1 MNIEHEPDVVLV
13 LQSRHS
19 IPTFEPLIPFQV
31 NIYQMYSRYIDDVPS
46 IIVSLYLG
54 PLSGEIDSKAWDGN
68 LPQIP
73 EGSQSCWFL
82 FWGTSYQVGFSNKLS
97 AIKKHHLRNSHDPY
111 LSLPQLGCQVFHLW
125 EAFWKT
131 QNFQFLRFIWLS
143 ESYILFGGY
152 SLLNIAMYGYIGKG
166 SHWSSN

>member
-1 MNIEHEPDVVLV
+1 MNIEQLNMNQMFW

-19 IPTFEPLIPFQV
+19 IPTFEPLIPLQV

-82 FWGTSYQVGFSNKLS
+82 FWGTSYQVGFSNKSS
-97 AIKKHHLRNSHDPY
+97 AIKKTSPQELSWSLSVSSPIGMPGVSLVRSILKNTKLSISQIYLVIWIVHSLRW
-111 LSLPQLGCQVFHLW
+111 L
-125 EAFWKT
+125 
-131 QNFQFLRFIWLS
+131 FL
-143 ESYILFGGY
+143 
-152 SLLNIAMYGYIGKG
+152 A
-166 SHWSSN
+166 

>member
-19 IPTFEPLIPFQV
+19 IPTFEPLIPLQV

-82 FWGTSYQVGFSNKLS
+82 FWGTSYQVGFSNELS
-97 AIKKHHLRNSHDPY
+97 AIKNITSGTLMILICLFPNWDARCATCEMH
-111 LSLPQLGCQVFHLW
+111 F
-125 EAFWKT
+125 E
-131 QNFQFLRFIWLS
+131 NFQFLRFIWLS

-166 SHWSSN
+166 SHRLSN

>member
-54 PLSGEIDSKAWDGN
+54 PLSGEIDSKA
-68 LPQIP
+68 
-73 EGSQSCWFL
+73 
-82 FWGTSYQVGFSNKLS
+82 
-97 AIKKHHLRNSHDPY
+97 
-111 LSLPQLGCQVFHLW
+111 
-125 EAFWKT
+125 
-131 QNFQFLRFIWLS
+131 
-143 ESYILFGGY
+143 
-152 SLLNIAMYGYIGKG
+152 
-166 SHWSSN
+166 

>member
-1 MNIEHEPDVVLV
+1 MNIEQLNMNQMFW

-19 IPTFEPLIPFQV
+19 IPTFEPLIPLQV

-97 AIKKHHLRNSHDPY
+97 AIKNITWGTLMILICLFPNWDARCFTCEMHFKKHKIFKFSDLSGY
-111 LSLPQLGCQVFHLW
+111 LNPTFSSVVIPCLTLPCMD
-125 EAFWKT
+125 T
-131 QNFQFLRFIWLS
+131 
-143 ESYILFGGY
+143 
-152 SLLNIAMYGYIGKG
+152 
-166 SHWSSN
+166 

>member
-1 MNIEHEPDVVLV
+1 MNIEQLNMNQMFW

-19 IPTFEPLIPFQV
+19 IPTFEPLIPLQV

-82 FWGTSYQVGFSNKLS
+82 FWGTSYQVGFSNKSS
-97 AIKKHHLRNSHDPY
+97 AIKNITSGTLMILICLFPNWDARCATCEMY
-111 LSLPQLGCQVFHLW
+111 L
-125 EAFWKT
+125 E
-131 QNFQFLRFIWLS
+131 NFQYLRFLWLS

-152 SLLNIAMYGYIGKG
+152 SLLNIAMYGYIGKE
-166 SHWSSN
+166 SHRLSN